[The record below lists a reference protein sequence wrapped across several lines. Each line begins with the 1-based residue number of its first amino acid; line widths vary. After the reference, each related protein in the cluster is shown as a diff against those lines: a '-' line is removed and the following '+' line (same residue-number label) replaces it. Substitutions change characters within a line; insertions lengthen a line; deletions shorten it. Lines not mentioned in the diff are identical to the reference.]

1 MSFYLKY
8 RPQKTSELDSVVV
21 RTFFA
26 GLLAS
31 GSFSHAY
38 LFSGPRGTGKTS
50 AARILAKVLN
60 CEHNRKAVLAQK
72 PLDEPCGICPTCRR
86 ITIGNSLSVMEMD
99 AASNRGIDDI
109 RALRDRIALAPAESP
124 YIVYIID
131 EVHMLT
137 TEAFNALLKT
147 LEEPPPHA
155 VFALCTTE
163 LHKLPQ
169 TVVSRCT
176 SIFYPKPTI
185 DEVVGSLQ
193 KAVRGEDLVI
203 SPIALKALAGSVDGS
218 FRDGMKLL
226 EQLAQNGSTITDDLV
241 FELVHQTTSYD
252 VEPFVEAL
260 LTRNTA
266 NALSQL
272 LKMDEQAIDVL
283 IYIKKILV
291 ELRARLRISMEK
303 NTDNISD
310 LLSLIDLIQQA
321 GISAKTAY
329 IPLLPLEV
337 ATAERCLSQIQTPTI
352 KNQNTQ
358 VQSRIKPVLQQQ
370 KPSEP
375 VLKSTELKP
384 VKPPIKNDSDE
395 VQKPTLTV
403 GDLNLTTIEGKWPAV
418 LAGIKP
424 FNHSLEALLRSSRPV
439 SMSESSLVIEVF
451 YAFHRDRLDEEKNKR
466 AIEKVVDE
474 VVGVPLRLSFVLG
487 SADAKPAPAK
497 IVSSGQATD
506 LVSAAEEIFG

>member
-8 RPQKTSELDSVVV
+8 RPQKTSELDSVAV

-26 GLLAS
+26 ALLAS

-60 CEHNRKAVLAQK
+60 CEQNRKAILAKK
-72 PLDEPCGICPTCRR
+72 PLNEPCSTCSTCKR

-176 SIFYPKPTI
+176 SVFYPKPTVA
-185 DEVVGSLQ
+185 EVVGSLQ
-193 KAVRGEDLVI
+193 KAVQGENLII
-203 SPIALKALAGSVDGS
+203 SDTALTALAESVDGS

-226 EQLAQNGSTITDDLV
+226 EQLAQKGSNVADESV

-252 VEPFVEAL
+252 VAPFVEAL
-260 LTRNTA
+260 ISKDA
-266 NALSQL
+266 VSALKTL
-272 LKMDEQAIDVL
+272 AKMEEQSIDVS
-283 IYIKKILV
+283 IYIKKILT
-291 ELRARLRISMEK
+291 ELRAKLRIAMMQSSP
-303 NTDNISD
+303 NVR
-310 LLSLIDLIQQA
+310 DLIVLIELVAQA
-321 GISAKTAY
+321 GIVAKTAY
-329 IPLLPLEV
+329 IPLLALEV
-337 ATAERCLSQIQTPTI
+337 VTAERCLHE
-352 KNQNTQ
+352 KDVELR
-358 VQSRIKPVLQQQ
+358 VQSLANEKTEPKEQAKASKSVQVTPPKLSMKKEPAVEKTPV
-370 KPSEP
+370 P
-375 VLKSTELKP
+375 VA
-384 VKPPIKNDSDE
+384 
-395 VQKPTLTV
+395 
-403 GDLNLTTIEGKWPAV
+403 GDLNLSIIESKWPAV

-424 FNHSLEALLRSSRPV
+424 FNHSLEALLRSSKPV
-439 SMSESSLVIEVF
+439 SIRESSLVVEVF

-466 AIEKVVDE
+466 AIEKVVEE
-474 VVGVPLRLSFVLG
+474 VLGASLRLSFVLG
-487 SADAKPAPAK
+487 SADAKPVLIKTTSQSKP
-497 IVSSGQATD
+497 SD

>member
-1 MSFYLKY
+1 MSFYLQY
-8 RPQKTSELDSVVV
+8 RPQKTSELDSVSV

-26 GLLAS
+26 GLLNS

-50 AARILAKVLN
+50 AARILAKVIN
-60 CEHNRKAVLAQK
+60 CEHNRQAVLAK
-72 PLDEPCGICPTCRR
+72 KSLNEPCGNCPTCKR
-86 ITIGNSLSVMEMD
+86 ITMGSSLSVMEMD

-155 VFALCTTE
+155 IFALCTTE

-169 TVVSRCT
+169 TVISRCT
-176 SIFYPKPTI
+176 SVLYPKPTV
-185 DEVVGSLQ
+185 DEVVGSLS
-193 KAVRGEDLVI
+193 KAVKGEGLII
-203 SPIALKALAGSVDGS
+203 SPVALHALAGSVDGS

-226 EQLAQNGSTITDDLV
+226 EQLAQQGSSISDDLV

-260 LTRNTA
+260 LARNVA
-266 NALSQL
+266 RALSML
-272 LKMDEQAIDVL
+272 SKMEEQAIDVSV
-283 IYIKKILV
+283 YIKKILV
-291 ELRARLRISMEK
+291 ALRVRLRAAMEQK
-303 NTDNISD
+303 ANTVGD
-310 LLSLIDLIQQA
+310 LISLIELVHQA
-321 GISAKTAY
+321 GVSAKIAY
-329 IPLLPLEV
+329 IPILPLEV
-337 ATAERCLSQIQTPTI
+337 VVAERCLNGKELNMQKAI
-352 KNQNTQ
+352 KSEPETQQ
-358 VQSRIKPVLQQQ
+358 VQKQQPTKQ
-370 KPSEP
+370 VVEKKRDQEMQS
-375 VLKSTELKP
+375 KT
-384 VKPPIKNDSDE
+384 PIKNEPNSTQGHAVE
-395 VQKPTLTV
+395 V
-403 GDLNLTTIEGKWPAV
+403 GDLNLAVIESKWPTV

-474 VVGVPLRLSFVLG
+474 VVGIPLRLSFVLG
-487 SADAKPAPAK
+487 SADAKPVPIK
-497 IVSSGQATD
+497 TVSSDKTAD
-506 LVSAAEEIFG
+506 LVSAAEEIFS